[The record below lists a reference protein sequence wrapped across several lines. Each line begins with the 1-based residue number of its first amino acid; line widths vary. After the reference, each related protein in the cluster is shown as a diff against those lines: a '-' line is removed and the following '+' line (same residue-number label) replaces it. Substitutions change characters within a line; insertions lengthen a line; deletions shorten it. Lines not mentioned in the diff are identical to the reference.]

1 MEFWLGAAFV
11 DTGEM
16 LGLARA
22 ADRLGYD
29 TIAVSD
35 HIFYADYDAPY
46 PYSGTGAPP
55 YQPGTHWPDVWVTI
69 GAMAAVTERVRFAT
83 NVYIPPAR
91 DLFTV
96 AKAVST
102 AAVFAGDRVRFGVG
116 VGWCKDEFL
125 QTGQDFHTRGKRLD
139 EMIPALRSLWQGG
152 MVEHHG
158 TSYDFGPLSI
168 SPTPSQPI
176 PVYIGGDSDAALK
189 RTARI
194 GDGWI
199 GNRIYSED
207 QLGEL
212 LDRLSRHLADHGRTL
227 DDLRV
232 IAPIGAMPSAD
243 LYRKWHERG
252 VDGTMAAPWWL
263 ATPEETATYG
273 TKRTGGLGLKVATM
287 ERFAE
292 EVIAKM

>member
-11 DTGEM
+11 DTHEYV
-16 LGLARA
+16 GLARA

-29 TIAVSD
+29 TVAVSD
-35 HIFYADYDAPY
+35 HIFYTDYDASY
-46 PYSGTGAPP
+46 PYTETGAPP
-55 YQPGTHWPDVWVTI
+55 YKPGTHWPDVWVTI

-83 NVYIPPAR
+83 NVYIAPAR

-102 AAVFAGDRVRFGVG
+102 AAALSGDRTTLGVG

-139 EMIPALRSLWQGG
+139 EMVPALRELWKGG
-152 MVEHHG
+152 RVEHHG
-158 TSYDFGPLSI
+158 AFYDYGPLSI
-168 SPTPSQPI
+168 A
-176 PVYIGGDSDAALK
+176 PVPGAPVPVFIGGDSDAAL
-189 RTARI
+189 RRAARI

-207 QLGEL
+207 QLEDL
-212 LDRLSRHLADHGRTL
+212 LTRLEGFLAEHGRTL
-227 DDLRV
+227 ADLDV
-232 IAPIGAMPSAD
+232 IAPIGALPTAD
-243 LYRKWHERG
+243 LYRRWADRG
-252 VDGTMAAPWWL
+252 VTGTMAAPWWL
-263 ATPEETATYG
+263 ATEGEKAAHGTAP
-273 TKRTGGLGLKVATM
+273 GLKIATM